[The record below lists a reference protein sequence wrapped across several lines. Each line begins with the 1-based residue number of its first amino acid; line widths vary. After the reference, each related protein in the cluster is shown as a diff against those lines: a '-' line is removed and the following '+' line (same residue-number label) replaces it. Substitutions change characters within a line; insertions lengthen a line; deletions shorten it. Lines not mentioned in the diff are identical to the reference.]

1 MDFLKEVKEVS
12 VSVLPIA
19 LIAIVLGLVFSVF
32 TSSSVSIAQFIMSV
46 VFVIFGLSLFLLGIN
61 MGFVPVGN
69 HLGSAITAKKNIL
82 LIVIVGLAL
91 GVIITIAEPD
101 VEVLTEQVHQ
111 INPNL
116 SKTLLT
122 LAIAF
127 GVGAF
132 VALAFLRTIT
142 GFSMKISF
150 AIGIFMLFA
159 VAVFVPEFFRAV
171 AFDSGG
177 ATTGPM
183 AVPFIMALGMG
194 VTSAMGHNEEDSF
207 GYAGLASIGPVLFV
221 LILGALS
228 KGEINANITSSENPA
243 LLALFLQMVKEV
255 AMSLLPLIIIAIIV
269 QLFFMKLPPIKAMR
283 MYIGIIYTFV
293 GMTFFLF
300 AVKSSFMP
308 VATALGKEIAS
319 VGSWALLLTGLV
331 LGATVVL
338 AEPAIWVLTEQV
350 EEVSQRRIRR
360 GVMLLFICVGVAT
373 AVLLA
378 LVRIMN
384 GTSIM
389 VFLLAGYGI
398 ILLIMPFTPTL
409 FVGIAFDSGG
419 VATGPMSSTFLLPFV
434 IGAASVVSGDISS
447 ASFGMIGLIA
457 MMPVLTIEILGLIYK
472 VVSKKG
478 VEKK

>member
-1 MDFLKEVKEVS
+1 MDFLKEVKEVCI
-12 VSVLPIA
+12 SVLPIA
-19 LIAIVLGLVFSVF
+19 LIAIALGLVFSVF
-32 TSSSVSIAQFIMSV
+32 DSSGVSIAQFVMSV
-46 VFVIFGLSLFLLGIN
+46 VFVILGLSLFLLGIN

-69 HLGSAITAKKNIL
+69 HLGSAITAKKNIF
-82 LIVIVGLAL
+82 LIVVVGLLL

-122 LAIAF
+122 LAIAL
-127 GVGAF
+127 GVGVF

-142 GFSMKISF
+142 GFSMKIAF
-150 AIGIFMLFA
+150 AVGIVLLFC

-194 VTSAMGHNEEDSF
+194 VTSAMGHKEEDSF

-221 LILGALS
+221 LLLGAIS
-228 KGEINANITSSENPA
+228 KGEINANVTSAASPA
-243 LLALFLQMVKEV
+243 LFALFLKMVKEV
-255 AMSLLPLIIIAIIV
+255 AIALLPLIIIAIIV
-269 QLFFMKLPPIKAMR
+269 QRFFMKLPPIKAIR
-283 MYIGIIYTFV
+283 MYVGILYTFV
-293 GMTFFLF
+293 GMILFLF

-308 VATALGKEIAS
+308 VATSLGRAISS
-319 VGSWALLLTGLV
+319 VGPGVLLLTGAL

-350 EEVSQRRIRR
+350 EEVSQGRIRR
-360 GVMLLFICVGVAT
+360 AVMLLFICVGVAS
-373 AVLLA
+373 AVLLS
-378 LVRIMN
+378 LLRIMN

-389 VFLLAGYGI
+389 VFLLAGYGV

-434 IGAASVVSGDISS
+434 IGAASVVSGDISA

-457 MMPVLTIEILGLIYK
+457 MMPVLSIEILGVIYK

-478 VEKK
+478 ENK